1 MPSNQKIIGTLIR
14 FEVYSLIRGFWSN
27 PRPYRPQIR
36 CTYEADGVAMAF
48 TKPCDGSTPKQVRVG
63 CRFPRL
69 LRPFRG
75 VSSWRFWGLGSQD
88 WGFLNSWS
96 GILSVLGGHNTT
108 QFPLLLSHLQLSR
121 RCGCDARGFRVQI
134 GCLAFLCREGGGVL
148 WGV

>member
-1 MPSNQKIIGTLIR
+1 M
-14 FEVYSLIRGFWSN
+14 
-27 PRPYRPQIR
+27 
-36 CTYEADGVAMAF
+36 AMAF

-96 GILSVLGGHNTT
+96 GILSVLGGAQYHTVP
-108 QFPLLLSHLQLSR
+108 F
-121 RCGCDARGFRVQI
+121 
-134 GCLAFLCREGGGVL
+134 AFESSAAFKKVRM
-148 WGV
+148 